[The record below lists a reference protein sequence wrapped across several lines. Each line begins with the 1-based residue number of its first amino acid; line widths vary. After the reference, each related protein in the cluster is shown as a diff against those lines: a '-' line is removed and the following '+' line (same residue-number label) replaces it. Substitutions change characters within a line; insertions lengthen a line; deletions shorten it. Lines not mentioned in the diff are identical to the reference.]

1 MMNYLAV
8 LIIIGTL
15 ILVHELGHFLAA
27 RAVSVP
33 IEVFSIGFGPALW
46 KKTIGGTEYRISL
59 VPLGGYVLPAV
70 KDEQDYFRIPVYKR
84 ILFSLGGPAANLV
97 PILILFGALN
107 IIQSG
112 FSFTG
117 IAIEPFR
124 QTADL
129 IRRIFIAF
137 ANLFAKPGNVSGIV
151 GILHDGGKFIGGDG
165 VNAIRLTVI
174 ISANLAIFN
183 LLPLPVLDGGKI
195 LFCILEKISVRLR
208 PLFVPI
214 MVIGWVLIIGLMIY
228 ATVMDVGRLLVSVV

>member
-1 MMNYLAV
+1 MNYLAV
-8 LIIIGTL
+8 LLIIGLL
-15 ILVHELGHFLAA
+15 ILIHELGHFIAA
-27 RAVSVP
+27 RAVGVP
-33 IEVFSIGFGPALW
+33 IEVFSVGFGPALW
-46 KKTIGGTEYRISL
+46 KKTIGGTEYRLSL

-70 KDEQDYFRIPVYKR
+70 KDEQDYFRIPIYKR
-84 ILFSLGGPAANLV
+84 IIFSLGGPAANLL

-107 IIQSG
+107 ILQAG
-112 FSFTG
+112 FSFAG

-129 IRRIFIAF
+129 IHRIFIAF
-137 ANLFAKPGNVSGIV
+137 GNLFAKPGNVSGIV

-214 MVIGWVLIIGLMIY
+214 MVIGWLLIIGLMIY
-228 ATVMDVGRLLVSVV
+228 ATVMDVGRLLVSYA